1 MCYKVKGIEI
11 VLFSEFPSILFIR
24 NVYRYW
30 TIADKN
36 VFSLFWVE
44 SISKYISKC
53 NLGFF
58 QNVSCRYSICQRLY
72 WCFQG
77 WRLQIALHISKIHF
91 YLFFHTTYSRKRWV
105 NQTPT
110 VIFSTIQ
117 AALKA
122 ILVNLGMS
130 QQPLIMKRFV
140 HFGKKGVAPNPIVC
154 FGKFSLLHILIN
166 AWKNHYIYIDREL
179 RIFQQV
185 VFPASRQSFYL
196 LFNFIMN

>member
-30 TIADKN
+30 TIADKK

-91 YLFFHTTYSRKRWV
+91 YLFSHHKFKKKMSQSNTDCYFFYYSSCSKGNSCQFRHE
-105 NQTPT
+105 P
-110 VIFSTIQ
+110 
-117 AALKA
+117 AALNHETVCA
-122 ILVNLGMS
+122 
-130 QQPLIMKRFV
+130 FW
-140 HFGKKGVAPNPIVC
+140 KKGSCTKPHC
-154 FGKFSLLHILIN
+154 MF
-166 AWKNHYIYIDREL
+166 R
-179 RIFQQV
+179 
-185 VFPASRQSFYL
+185 
-196 LFNFIMN
+196 